1 MGAVDAFG
9 TPSRVRSD
17 QGVENV
23 DVARWMLRRM
33 GVNRGS
39 IITGSSVHNQR
50 IERLWRD
57 LRRIVIRMYRNL
69 FYYLETQQLLNPD
82 DDLHLFCLQR
92 IYIPKINKS
101 LSEFKEQFNHHPL
114 RTAGNKSPY
123 QLFIE
128 GMIGNSTSTHTAVS
142 NFFNSAVDI
151 RDIDVYG
158 VDEDGPTPSPM
169 EDGGV
174 IVNSPS
180 IHLQAEHELQFSRH
194 ISSFNSDDFGVAQYV
209 QGLDLLRSWG
219 Y

>member
-1 MGAVDAFG
+1 MGAVDEFG

-82 DDLHLFCLQR
+82 DDLHIFCLQR

-128 GMIGNSTSTHTAVS
+128 GMIANSSSTHTAVS
-142 NFFNSAVDI
+142 NFFNSAVNI
-151 RDIDVYG
+151 GDIDVYG

-180 IHLQAEHELQFSRH
+180 IHLQAEQELQFSRL
-194 ISSFNSDDFGVAQYV
+194 ISSFNSDDFGVTQYV